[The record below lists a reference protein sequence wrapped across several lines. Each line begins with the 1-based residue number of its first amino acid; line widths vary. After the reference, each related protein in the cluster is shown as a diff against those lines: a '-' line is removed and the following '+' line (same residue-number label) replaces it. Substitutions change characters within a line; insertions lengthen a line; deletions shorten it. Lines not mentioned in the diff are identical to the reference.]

1 MATAAVSATN
11 EIAKGEAA
19 GWRRSAPVWAVALL
33 GPAILLVHP
42 QRLFGDG
49 DTGWHLGAG
58 DAILRTGA
66 IPHVDP
72 FSFTFRGAP
81 WTAHEWLAEVLMSG
95 TFQLAGWNGLTV
107 LFVAVAI
114 AGLLVIGRELLRWLP
129 ARWAGVGLFMVGCTA
144 MPMVHA
150 RPHMLGWLLFA
161 GWVTLLLHARER
173 RLVPPWWA
181 PVIMAVWANLHAS
194 YILGLGIAGLFTL
207 EALIDHRR
215 ERSTALRWAGWGL
228 LAAAATAVTPHGL
241 QGFLYPFQV
250 KDMKVLA
257 IIAEWRPTRLPDD
270 APFLLYALLFWA
282 FVATRWRQLP
292 VLRLL
297 VLVGLFGLALLHVR
311 HQSLFGITAALV
323 AAPLFGQAPAK
334 PDMRWGWVAT
344 VAVAFVCVRLIVP
357 WQMPDTA
364 EYPLSLIRRLP
375 PELRSEPVLND
386 YSMGGPLIM
395 SGIAPAIDGRADMY
409 GDPFTFA
416 HLAMQKGDMP
426 TFRAFVRRWD
436 VRWTILT
443 RDSPLAGRLDRE
455 PGWRRFGATQDAVV
469 HVRTR

>member
-1 MATAAVSATN
+1 MATAAVSTD
-11 EIAKGEAA
+11 ETHGSEAA
-19 GWRRSAPVWAVALL
+19 RWHGLAAVWAVSLL
-33 GPAILLVHP
+33 GAGILLINP
-42 QRLFGDG
+42 RRLFGDG
-49 DTGWHLGAG
+49 DTGWHVGAG
-58 DAILRTGA
+58 EWILRAGA

-81 WTAHEWLAEVLMSG
+81 WTAHEWLAEIVMSG
-95 TFQLAGWNGLTV
+95 AFRLAGWNGLTV
-107 LFVAVAI
+107 LFTAVAAI
-114 AGLLVIGRELLRWLP
+114 TLLLIGRELLRWLP
-129 ARWAGVGLFMVGCTA
+129 PRWGGVGLFAVGCTA
-144 MPMVHA
+144 VPMVHA

-161 GWVTLLLHARER
+161 GWLILLLHARER
-173 RLVPPWWA
+173 RTPPPWWA
-181 PVIMAVWANLHAS
+181 PLIMVAWANLHAS

-215 ERSTALRWAGWGL
+215 QPATALRWAAWGL
-228 LAAAATAVTPHGL
+228 LAVAATAVTANGL

-250 KDMKVLA
+250 KDMKVLT
-257 IIAEWRPTRLPDD
+257 IITEWRPTRLPDD
-270 APFLLYALLFWA
+270 APFLIYALLFWG
-282 FVATRWRQLP
+282 FVATRWRRLP

-297 VLVGLFGLALLHVR
+297 LLAGLFGLALLHVR
-311 HQSLFGITAALV
+311 HQVLFAITAALV
-323 AAPLFGQAPAK
+323 AAPMWGQAPAK
-334 PDMRWGWVAT
+334 PDLRLGWVA
-344 VAVAFVCVRLIVP
+344 AAILALGCVRLLVP

-375 PELRSEPVLND
+375 PELRSRPVLND

-426 TFRAFVRRWD
+426 TFRAFIRRWD

-443 RDSPLAGRLDRE
+443 RNSPLAAKLDRE
-455 PGWRRFGATQDAVV
+455 PGWRRLLANRDAVV